1 MERRIIAESKQ
12 IITENFLLKSHFA
25 IIACVDEG
33 RRMKINK
40 RKNRFKSRLF
50 TFLASILGDDKS
62 FLTPHFNNE
71 KVGFALKF
79 APKLID

>member
-1 MERRIIAESKQ
+1 MFR
-12 IITENFLLKSHFA
+12 LKSHFA

-33 RRMKINK
+33 RRKKINK

-50 TFLASILGDDKS
+50 TFLGSILGDDKS
-62 FLTPHFNNE
+62 FLTLHFNNE